1 MIEVHCVVF
10 NDDFDGI
17 PFGRLIAG
25 AYTDKAVAEIHAA
38 AIGYTVKTIVV
49 DREPPIEAWRSG
61 LMFYRVYFEAPTID
75 YIRTTVCDDIDQAG
89 TWSAFESVTVG
100 QYGFMF
106 YTWATDQYQAAT
118 LACETRVA
126 LIESGKLVESDAIAK
141 PRITIKLDGGVS

>member
-1 MIEVHCVVF
+1 MIEVYCVVF

-17 PFGRLIAG
+17 PFDRLIAG
-25 AYTDKAVAEIHAA
+25 AYTDRAVAELHAA

-49 DREPPIEAWRSG
+49 DREPPAEVRQG
-61 LMFYRVYFEAPTID
+61 RKFYRVYFEAPKID

-106 YTWATDQYQAAT
+106 YTWATDQYQAAS

-126 LIESGKLVESDAIAK
+126 LIESGKLVESDVIAK
-141 PRITIKLDGGVS
+141 PRITIKLDGGIK